1 MDSATKEA
9 MKTLDEKDKNDK
21 DEEIKVL
28 EMKI

>member
-1 MDSATKEA
+1 MDNARKEA
-9 MKTLDEKDKNDK
+9 RKTLDEKDKNDK